1 MDHVNLET
9 TCSEGLITKNI
20 CVNYLIVD
28 ALFLYN
34 IILGRSIINA
44 LEEIVCTLY
53 PTLKYSLLDRRDNTI
68 RGDQ

>member
-1 MDHVNLET
+1 MIHVNLET

-20 CVNYLIVD
+20 GVNYLIID

-53 PTLKYSLLDRRDNTI
+53 PTLKYSLFDRRDNTI
-68 RGDQ
+68 RGYQ